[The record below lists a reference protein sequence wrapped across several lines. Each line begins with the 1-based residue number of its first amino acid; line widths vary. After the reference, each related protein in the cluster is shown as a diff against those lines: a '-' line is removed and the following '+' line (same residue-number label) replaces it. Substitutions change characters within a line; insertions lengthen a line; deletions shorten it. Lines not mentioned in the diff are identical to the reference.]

1 MNASNFQHAAW
12 ALAFQIP
19 LTVLT
24 GNPWFGMVLGSAFFL
39 GREVAQREYHLT
51 QGGSVKGLKPWA
63 GFDIANW
70 GVDAKCDL
78 LFPVAAT
85 TLFALALTIFFPYP

>member
-1 MNASNFQHAAW
+1 MNLSNVQHAAW

-19 LTVLT
+19 LTFLT
-24 GNPWFGMVLGSAFFL
+24 GNPWIGMVLGSAFFL

-51 QGGSVKGLKPWA
+51 QGGSVNGLKPWA

-70 GVDAKCDL
+70 GIDAQLDL
-78 LFPVAAT
+78 LLPVAAT
-85 TLFALALTIFFPYP
+85 TLFAIGYALL